1 MPLWLSED
9 DVASLATPGDVVPVI
24 EECFRR
30 MAAGEVEL
38 MPRRR
43 FAVDG
48 GYFAVM
54 AAADRGLGV
63 AGLKSYTL
71 VNGHLEFVVCLF
83 DLSTGAL
90 TATIAADRLG
100 QIRTGAATGVAAKY
114 LAREGASSVGMIGA
128 GWQAQ
133 SQLAAIRAAVPGISR
148 VLVSSRTTEKA
159 EAFAAANDA
168 TVASAEEAG
177 GCDIVVAV
185 TTSRKPVLEGVWLS
199 PGALVCGVGANDPRA
214 RELDDAVIERASFIC
229 CDSIED
235 AQHESGDLITPVA
248 EGRLAWTD
256 VHELHEVVA
265 GRVQPRAAA
274 DDIVVFKS
282 NGIAPWDLAIGH
294 EVVRRAD
301 GARARDAGLLTHCRC
316 QSRRLEVK
324 RTSQTDV

>member
-1 MPLWLSED
+1 MP
-9 DVASLATPGDVVPVI
+9 VRSLD
-24 EECFRR
+24 
-30 MAAGEVEL
+30 
-38 MPRRR
+38 
-43 FAVDG
+43 
-48 GYFAVM
+48 
-54 AAADRGLGV
+54 
-63 AGLKSYTL
+63 
-71 VNGHLEFVVCLF
+71 
-83 DLSTGAL
+83 GAL

-100 QIRTGAATGVAAKY
+100 QIRTGAATGVAAKH

-148 VLVSSRTTEKA
+148 VLVASRTSEKA

-185 TTSRKPVLEGVWLS
+185 TTSRKPVLEGAWLA

-214 RELDDAVIERASFIC
+214 RELDDAVIDRATFIC

-265 GRVQPRAAA
+265 GRVKARVWGRRHRPVQVERDRPVGSRDRAR
-274 DDIVVFKS
+274 
-282 NGIAPWDLAIGH
+282 G
-294 EVVRRAD
+294 RAEGG
-301 GARARDAGLLTHCRC
+301 GARARDAGRLTHCRA
-316 QSRRLEVK
+316 SRGWLQIK

>member
-1 MPLWLSED
+1 VPLWLSED
-9 DVASLATPGDVVPVI
+9 DVAALATPGDVVPVI
-24 EECFRR
+24 EECFLR
-30 MAAGEVEL
+30 MAAGDVEL
-38 MPRRR
+38 MPRKR

-83 DLSTGAL
+83 DLSSGAL

-100 QIRTGAATGVAAKY
+100 QIRTGAATGVAAKH
-114 LAREGASSVGMIGA
+114 LAREGASSVGLIGA
-128 GWQAQ
+128 GWQAH

-148 VLVSSRTTEKA
+148 VLVSSRTREKA

-168 TVASAEEAG
+168 MVAPAAEAG
-177 GCDIVVAV
+177 GCDIVVTV
-185 TTSRKPVLEGVWLS
+185 TTAKRPVLEGAWLS
-199 PGALVCGVGANDPRA
+199 PGALVCAVGANDPRA
-214 RELDDAVIERASFIC
+214 RELDDAVIERAAFIC

-248 EGRLAWTD
+248 DGRLAWSD
-256 VHELHEVVA
+256 VRELHEVVA
-265 GRVQPRAAA
+265 GRVAARSGA
-274 DDIVVFKS
+274 DDIVLFKS

-294 EVVRRAD
+294 ELVQRAT
-301 GARARDAGLLTHCRC
+301 ARGLGT
-316 QSRRLEVK
+316 QVS
-324 RTSQTDV
+324 

>member
-1 MPLWLSED
+1 MLWLSED
-9 DVASLATPGDVVPVI
+9 DVAALATPGDAVPVI
-24 EECFRR
+24 EDCFRR

-43 FAVDG
+43 FPVDG

-100 QIRTGAATGVAAKY
+100 QIRTGAATGVAAKF
-114 LAREGASSVGMIGA
+114 LARDGAASVGLIGA

-133 SQLAAIRAAVPGISR
+133 SQLAAIRAAVPGVER
-148 VLVSSRTTEKA
+148 VLVSSRTVERA

-168 TVASAEEAG
+168 LVASAAEAG
-177 GCDIVVAV
+177 ACDIVVTV
-185 TTSRKPVLEGVWLS
+185 TTAKLPVLEGAWLS
-199 PGALVCGVGANDPRA
+199 PGALVCAVGANDPRA
-214 RELDDAVIERASFIC
+214 RELDDAVIARASFVC
-229 CDSIED
+229 CDSIDD

-248 EGRLAWTD
+248 EGRLAWSA
-256 VHELHEVVA
+256 VHELHDVVA
-265 GRVQPRAAA
+265 GRVEARAAA
-274 DDIVVFKS
+274 DDVVLFKS

-294 EVVRRAD
+294 EVVQRAT
-301 GARARDAGLLTHCRC
+301 AQGLGT
-316 QSRRLEVK
+316 QVS
-324 RTSQTDV
+324 